1 MGLIIH
7 FSSSSLGIHTDFP
20 QEPRETT
27 TNPGME
33 TVLMPAATEIEDKNV
48 SSTQSGAPTGKY

>member
-1 MGLIIH
+1 MNLIVH
-7 FSSSSLGIHTDFP
+7 LPSSSLGIHTDFP

-33 TVLMPAATEIEDKNV
+33 TVLMPAETEIEDENV
-48 SSTQSGAPTGKY
+48 SANQSSAPTGKY